1 MPSFFDFVGTQL
13 SNVSSAEAAQKS
25 KLGQMTAAQRQA
37 HRRSQLQRSATSRSQ
52 IAAGKGPLITFKV
65 DTTGRNLSFRKLNA
79 IQLFAENFGATA
91 SPLMTN
97 MGNRAVGMIKSRM
110 RRGVGLDGLAFAPL
124 SSRGGKASYTA
135 KKRRLIR
142 QGLVKVPS
150 GSVRPPKSNLFLT
163 GKLQRSL
170 RAHPTGGKV
179 PGISITAPGNKGLAN
194 ILNSGNGKLPARPF
208 LGLTTGEKEILT
220 KQFIRNMRVSIGKEI
235 LRTRG

>member
-25 KLGQMTAAQRQA
+25 RLGQMTAAQRQA
-37 HRRSQLQRSATSRSQ
+37 HRRSQLQRSSASRRH
-52 IAAGKGPLITFKV
+52 IGVGKGPLITFKV

-79 IQLFAENFGATA
+79 IQLFAENLGATET
-91 SPLMTN
+91 PLLTN
-97 MGNRAVGMIKSRM
+97 MGNRAVGMLRARM
-110 RRGVGLDGLAFAPL
+110 RRGVDLDERPFAQL
-124 SSRGGKASYTA
+124 SSRGGKHSYA
-135 KKRRLIR
+135 EKKRRFIR
-142 QGLVKVPS
+142 QGVVKVPS

-170 RAHPTGGKV
+170 RARAIGGKT
-179 PGISITAPGNKGLAN
+179 PGVSITAPGNKGLAD
-194 ILNSGNGKLPARPF
+194 ILNSGTGRMPARPF
-208 LGLTTGEKEILT
+208 LGLTAGEKEILT